1 MNEIEVKAKL
11 RDKEKVLEYIKN
23 SGAEFLG
30 KKHQRDIVFWPNNI
44 RKIEDGTN
52 LLGINYLRIRN
63 QSSEKGKK
71 VIFTLKQPQSN
82 QSDCKEHEIEIK
94 EEDIQNLESIILTL
108 GFYEFCITEKDRE
121 TYKMGD
127 IEICVDDVI
136 GLGSYIELE
145 KFGTHEET
153 KRIQTELQDILESW
167 EIQKEDCIYD
177 GYDILA
183 YKNKQKSA

>member
-23 SGAEFLG
+23 SGSEFLG
-30 KKHQRDIVFWPNNI
+30 KKHQKDIVFWPNEI

-63 QSSEKGKK
+63 QTSEKGKK
-71 VIFTLKQPQSN
+71 VIFTLKQPQTN

-94 EEDIQNLESIILTL
+94 EDDIKNLESIILTL

-121 TYKMGD
+121 TYKMGN
-127 IEICVDDVI
+127 IEICVDDVV

-145 KFGTHEET
+145 KFGEYNET
-153 KRIQTELQDILESW
+153 EKIQTELQNILESW
-167 EIQKEDCIYD
+167 KISKEDCIYD

-183 YKNKQKSA
+183 YKQNQKSA